1 MTLTNWSSNFLWK
14 WFLVSE
20 LHKWHLNKLITS
32 SRVKR
37 VNKDS
42 YFYIVILVNYLGTK
56 TQCCLC
62 HHNLIKYGFYGGGFL
77 GIFLTWSLFLS
88 FRTGARSLSII
99 LPLLGITWI
108 FGFLAF
114 NSDTIAFE
122 YIFAIANSLQVP
134 INSALFICCCYYVVA
149 LLLYKCLSPISIKL
163 QAFF

>member
-1 MTLTNWSSNFLWK
+1 M
-14 WFLVSE
+14 
-20 LHKWHLNKLITS
+20 
-32 SRVKR
+32 
-37 VNKDS
+37 
-42 YFYIVILVNYLGTK
+42 ILVNYLGTK

-122 YIFAIANSLQVP
+122 YIFAVANSLQVP
-134 INSALFICCCYYVVA
+134 INSALFICCCYCCCFVTIKMLKPRFNITSGFFLTTCLV
-149 LLLYKCLSPISIKL
+149 LFSGIPVDIIPLYLKQRGKISCFWMLSILSQIYSS
-163 QAFF
+163 